1 MCSPCLAFLW
11 DQGSGW
17 GGGTWPRWPLLRRR
31 QCGNASPKGSLWG
44 LGAAACLLPWTWR
57 GGAVLLGWQR
67 LNGGCLSQPKLTHKI
82 ATQCVCLC
90 VGGNQ
95 PAQGKPRWGSW
106 APSDA

>member
-17 GGGTWPRWPLLRRR
+17 GGGTWPLAFVAEAAVWERQSQGQPLGSGCCCL
-31 QCGNASPKGSLWG
+31 SPAMDL
-44 LGAAACLLPWTWR
+44 A